1 MKKTFLMT
9 IAAAAIFTACEK
21 DEINSLNNDL
31 DLANGRIEQIATQAN
46 AALEEA
52 KLELEAA
59 IVAGDEVAEAAAA
72 EALAAYIVSQADI
85 NDDIQAQ
92 LDALEGVSASYD
104 AETGIVAITLANGTI
119 FETGDLRGEDGE
131 DGRDGR
137 DGADGADG
145 INGTNGTDGQDGA
158 DGADGADGIGGG
170 GEPGLSQEAIQ
181 ALIDEA
187 IAGINHTDISDLE
200 ARIVLLEAIP
210 VDDDSALNTLILELK
225 AEVAQLKSDLAVLNG
240 TDEIVFELS
249 AAVISGGVSST
260 ANEGSSYIS
269 GYKIGSTVYATLDAA
284 KASVAAGVTVSIVTI
299 NAQDVK
305 TSITAEIS
313 TVTKTYSV
321 KVNGA
326 VDSPALVAPA
336 AESIES
342 VITAASESI
351 ATNFSDGESVSYTA
365 PVIADPAD
373 EYVPNVGNAVV
384 SGGVLSTVNN
394 GSAVI
399 TYHIG
404 DVEYASLQAA
414 KDAVA
419 AGSTATII
427 TRSTQATLDNTTA
440 VLSTVITTYT
450 IKVNG
455 DDDGLAP
462 KPNTVSTTETAAAT
476 SVAGTPVVSDSSE
489 SYTAPAAPA
498 AEWSA
503 DVNGVYTHPDYSGV
517 SFTDVALNVV
527 IPFVAPNGIAQASL
541 TIDGVTTSVGT
552 ADGKGTLADL
562 IAYIETLL

>member
-1 MKKTFLMT
+1 MT
-9 IAAAAIFTACEK
+9 LAAAAIFTACEK

-137 DGADGADG
+137 DG
-145 INGTNGTDGQDGA
+145 TDGQDGA
-158 DGADGADGIGGG
+158 DGVDGQDGANGVDGVDGIGGG
-170 GEPGLSQEAIQ
+170 GEPGLSSEEIQ

-210 VDDDSALNTLILELK
+210 VDDDSALNTLIEELK
-225 AEVAQLKSDLAVLNG
+225 AEVAQLKSDLAVLSG

-249 AAVISGGVSST
+249 DAVISGGVSST

-342 VITAASESI
+342 VITAESSSI

-450 IKVNG
+450 IKING

-476 SVAGTPVVSDSSE
+476 SVAGTPVVSESSE
-489 SYTAPAAPA
+489 EYTAPAAVSTIDVGVKVVTGGFFA
-498 AEWSA
+498 ALQSVTLDGNAIA
-503 DVNGVYTHPDYSGV
+503 DGASITVTPGETL
-517 SFTDVALNVV
+517 SFTINT
-527 IPFVAPNGIAQASL
+527 GIATVVKTLDVPSDA
-541 TIDGVTTSVGT
+541 T
-552 ADGKGTLADL
+552 ADYAVTVNAVSGTVAGN
-562 IAYIETLL
+562 